1 MMRMLR
7 LTSGIKHYCYHFS
20 GCINT
25 SDKWAHYM
33 QMHLYWR
40 HLKCVWILPG
50 EVRARVCVCLPQNV
64 MGQLVGPSGQTDRHM
79 SEDDVMNQLRLLMH
93 RARERWRCCTA
104 ENDTKTLDLL
114 LVLTLYF
121 HMQSPL
127 PPAAVSGVG
136 NSPFSSLD
144 LHHSDLGGQ
153 ALANEILWG
162 QIWL

>member
-1 MMRMLR
+1 
-7 LTSGIKHYCYHFS
+7 
-20 GCINT
+20 
-25 SDKWAHYM
+25 
-33 QMHLYWR
+33 
-40 HLKCVWILPG
+40 
-50 EVRARVCVCLPQNV
+50 

-144 LHHSDLGGQ
+144 LHHSDLGGHKHLQ
-153 ALANEILWG
+153 MRYYGARYGCSVIIIENCKRMAV
-162 QIWL
+162 QMHVHSFVH